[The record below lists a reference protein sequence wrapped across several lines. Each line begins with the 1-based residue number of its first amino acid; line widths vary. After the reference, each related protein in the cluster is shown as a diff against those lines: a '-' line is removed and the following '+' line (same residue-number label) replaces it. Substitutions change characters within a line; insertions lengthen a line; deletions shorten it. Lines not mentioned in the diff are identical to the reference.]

1 MIIAVPYV
9 DGEVNGHFG
18 RTEAFLIAEVRDGR
32 VLSKAVR
39 TVDGLQHDHGGLAG
53 FLKAQG
59 AEVILA
65 GGMGAPM
72 QQALKAAGFSLY
84 CGVAGPVDQVLA
96 AFLSGAIE
104 QSEGT
109 CGHHHGNEPAEH

>member
-18 RTEAFLIAEVRDGR
+18 RTEAFLIAEVGDGR

-39 TVDGLQHDHGGLAG
+39 PVEGLQHDHGGLAG
-53 FLKAQG
+53 FLKGQG
-59 AEVILA
+59 TEVILA

-72 QQALKAAGFSLY
+72 QQALKAAGFTLVLWRERSGRRRA
-84 CGVAGPVDQVLA
+84 CGVSQWRHRAVG
-96 AFLSGAIE
+96 
-104 QSEGT
+104 
-109 CGHHHGNEPAEH
+109 GHLRASPW

>member
-9 DGEVNGHFG
+9 DGEVDGHFG
-18 RTEAFLIAEVRDGR
+18 RTEAFLIADVGDGR

-39 TVDGLQHDHGGLAG
+39 PVEGLQHDHGGLAG
-53 FLKAQG
+53 FLKGQG
-59 AEVILA
+59 TEVILA

-72 QQALKAAGFSLY
+72 QQALKAAGFTLY
-84 CGVAGPVDQVLA
+84 CGVSGPVDDVLA

-104 QSEGT
+104 QTEST
-109 CGHHHGNEPAEH
+109 CGHHHGDASHG

>member
-18 RTEAFLIAEVRDGR
+18 RTEAFLIAEVGDGR
-32 VLSKAVR
+32 VISQTVR
-39 TVDGLQHDHGGLAG
+39 PVEGLQHDHGGLAG

-59 AEVILA
+59 TEVILA

-72 QQALKAAGFSLY
+72 QDALKAAGFSLY
-84 CGVAGPVDQVLA
+84 CGVSGPVDDALA

-109 CGHHHGNEPAEH
+109 CGHHHGDVPHD